1 MKLPIVVYK
10 ILLGIKPNLDDMKE
24 CDPELYHTLSYLV
37 NNSDENI
44 KEELDTN
51 LTNIDDKFGEKIV
64 IPLKPNGE
72 NILID
77 INNKDEYVDLYIDW
91 YFNKSIQE
99 YFNSFEK
106 GFYCAF
112 RFLTYNSF

>member
-51 LTNIDDKFGEKIV
+51 FTV
-64 IPLKPNGE
+64 
-72 NILID
+72 
-77 INNKDEYVDLYIDW
+77 W
-91 YFNKSIQE
+91 W
-99 YFNSFEK
+99 
-106 GFYCAF
+106 
-112 RFLTYNSF
+112 